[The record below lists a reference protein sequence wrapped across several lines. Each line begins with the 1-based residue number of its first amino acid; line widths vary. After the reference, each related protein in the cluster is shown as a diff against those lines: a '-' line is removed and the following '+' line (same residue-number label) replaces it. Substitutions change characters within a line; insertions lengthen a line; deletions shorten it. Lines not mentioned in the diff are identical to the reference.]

1 MSIASR
7 EDILHSGSDA
17 ARGAQTAQGAQPP
30 RRSRLSLYGPFLPLL
45 LICLIPL
52 AFALAQTSALERDM
66 RIAATENMLWVVT
79 QTQMES
85 LNLTLAAG
93 NPDHDPAAVEH
104 RFDMLLARLNL
115 LLEGPQRRYMERL
128 GHDAALAEA
137 RTALLRHDP
146 AGHERDPAN
155 MDALHQAGMAMQPLM
170 NRLANEVMT
179 TEWDAAAARLDEY
192 RAVQR
197 NVLIAVGF
205 ALLAAL
211 AMSWL
216 LLRNQRAL
224 YQGEIE
230 TMRAA
235 RLHALLEKERDTS
248 AWYRDFAA
256 MVSHQMRTPLTLI
269 DSAVHRLARKGEA
282 VTASDVAERHGVV
295 RGAIGRLTRLVDG
308 ALLAG
313 QLDHGR
319 IRPSLSERSLPAIA
333 GQVVRETR
341 MQEPER
347 VVTLAGEGP
356 GLSACCDE
364 HLVGHILG
372 NLLSNALKYSPPDT
386 PVELRLFA
394 QGARVACAVTDRGP
408 GIARQDQPHIF
419 DRYYRGES
427 EESGPGT
434 GLGLALARDL
444 AQLQG
449 GDVSME
455 SFPGRGSVFTL
466 WLPRAQDQR
475 GGQNHEAHSRT
486 VSQDG
491 DQASSRKGSSRKGS
505 SRKGSWRKQ
514 EEA

>member
-1 MSIASR
+1 MSIATGDEPSR
-7 EDILHSGSDA
+7 PGADA
-17 ARGAQTAQGAQPP
+17 AREALTR

-66 RIAATENMLWVVT
+66 RIAATENMLWVVS

-85 LNLTLAAG
+85 LHLTLAAG
-93 NPDHDPAAVEH
+93 APEPDPAAVEH
-104 RFDMLLARLNL
+104 RFDMLTARLNL
-115 LLEGPQRRYMERL
+115 LLEGPQRRYMESL

-137 RTALLRHDP
+137 RAALMRHDP
-146 AGHERDPAN
+146 LEHGGDPAG
-155 MDALHQAGMAMQPLM
+155 MAALHEAGMAMQPLM

-179 TEWDAAAARLDEY
+179 AEWDAAAARLDEY

-224 YQGEIE
+224 HRGEIE
-230 TMRAA
+230 RMRAA
-235 RLHALLEKERDTS
+235 RLHTLLEKERDTS

-282 VTASDVAERHGVV
+282 VTGADVAQRHEVV
-295 RGAIGRLTRLVDG
+295 RGAIRRLTRLVDG

-319 IRPSLSERSLPAIA
+319 IRPSLTETSLAAIS
-333 GQVVRETR
+333 GQVVREAR
-341 MQEPER
+341 AQEPGR
-347 VVTLAGEGP
+347 TITLEGDGP
-356 GLSACCDE
+356 GLTARCDE

-372 NLLSNALKYSPPDT
+372 NLLANALKYSPLDT

-394 QGARVACAVTDRGP
+394 QGGRVACAVTDRGP
-408 GIARQDQPHIF
+408 GIAPQDQPHVF
-419 DRYYRGES
+419 ERYFRGEG
-427 EESGPGT
+427 EEAGPGT

-444 AQLQG
+444 ARLQG
-449 GDVSME
+449 GDVGME
-455 SFPGRGSVFTL
+455 TFPGRGSVFTL
-466 WLPRAQDQR
+466 WLPRAHDPHKRQE
-475 GGQNHEAHSRT
+475 GGAHDATNAQNPP
-486 VSQDG
+486 SQNPPARDV
-491 DQASSRKGSSRKGS
+491 QPGSSHR
-505 SRKGSWRKQ
+505 R